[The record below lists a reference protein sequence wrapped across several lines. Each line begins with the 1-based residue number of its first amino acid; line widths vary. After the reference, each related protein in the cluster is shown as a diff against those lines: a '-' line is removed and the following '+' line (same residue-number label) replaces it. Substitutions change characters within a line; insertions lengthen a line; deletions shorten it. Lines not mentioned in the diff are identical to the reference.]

1 MTGVTNAADAGA
13 VVPPKIA
20 GDSLSSLAEEARAKM
35 QKAAQSAAPAVPVAP
50 TASAADDTR
59 QVHEISDAHYPGES
73 IAVESLKPGSVI
85 ALLEWVAR
93 ILTEHPQAAL
103 DFQARAGS
111 HRAVDLL
118 T

>member
-13 VVPPKIA
+13 VIPPRIA
-20 GDSLSSLAEEARAKM
+20 GDSLSSLAEEAQAKM
-35 QKAAQSAAPAVPVAP
+35 QKTAQSATPAAPVAP
-50 TASAADDTR
+50 ATSAADDTR
-59 QVHEISDAHYPGES
+59 QVPEISDVHYPGES
-73 IAVESLKPGSVI
+73 IDIESLKPPSVI

-103 DFQARAGS
+103 DLQARAGS